1 MIKKVFKW
9 LKRIVL
15 SILVLVVLVFGF
27 GLYAMNAMGQTGE
40 KALDELYESGANPT
54 VFLLEHNE
62 AEINTVSVGNPTNQ
76 KILFIHGSP
85 GDWSAWNDF
94 LQDSSLRD
102 SFFMVSYDRCGYG
115 NTTHGAQAELE
126 NHGESA
132 KAIIDQ
138 FGKDEKWII
147 VGHSY
152 GGAVVAYLLAK
163 YPERIKRA
171 VLAAG
176 AVAPD
181 FQEPR
186 WYNKIARMKLI
197 NKLIGNDMRSSNVEM
212 IGLAPSLRDIEEFYS
227 DNKVHQVFIQGRRD
241 VLVSYRSTDYW
252 KSFEMENVSY
262 VLRENMNH
270 FIPWSNPELIFDAI
284 WGRESE

>member
-1 MIKKVFKW
+1 MIKQIFKW
-9 LKRIVL
+9 IKRIAISFGL
-15 SILVLVVLVFGF
+15 LMILFAGI
-27 GLYAMNAMGQTGE
+27 GLYAISAMGQTGE

-54 VFLLEHNE
+54 VFLLEHNS
-62 AEINTVSVGNPTNQ
+62 AEINTISVGNPVNQ
-76 KILFIHGSP
+76 KVLFIHGSP
-85 GDWSAWNDF
+85 GDWSVWNGF

-102 SFFMVSYDRCGYG
+102 SFFMVAYDRCGYG
-115 NTTHGAQAELE
+115 KTTHMAQADLA

-132 KAIIDQ
+132 KAIMDQ

-152 GGAVVAYLLAK
+152 GGAVVAYLLAH
-163 YPERIKRA
+163 YPDRIKRA

-186 WYNKIARMKLI
+186 WYNKLARIKLI
-197 NKLIGNDMRSSNVEM
+197 NKLIGKDMRSSNVEM
-212 IGLAPSLRDIEEFYS
+212 IGLAPSLRELEDLYEN
-227 DNKVHQVFIQGRRD
+227 NKVEQVFIQGKKD

-252 KSFEMENVSY
+252 KSFKMKNVTY
-262 VLRENMNH
+262 ILREDMNH
-270 FIPWSNPELIFDAI
+270 FIPWSDPNLIFDAI